1 MIVPLMVY
9 PSLTTILPTMLTSPV
24 ASIPGVF
31 KTLDTVSPDFSILN
45 FKS

>member
-1 MIVPLMVY
+1 MVY
-9 PSLTTILPTMLTSPV
+9 PSLTTTLPTMLTLPV

-31 KTLDTVSPDFSILN
+31 KTLDTVFPDLSTLN